1 MRHDLGS
8 VMLRILFAAML
19 FAAFLGL
26 HWVILIMALLYGLD
40 VGLQGYL
47 RRYSYSSEW
56 SKLIPHNVVKLL
68 VVTILSV
75 LVASQLGQLMDSS
88 FWKIVAGLIAVLV
101 IATIFDALAAPSTK
115 SFEISWWT
123 RLAGAVVM
131 VLLIAQCL
139 GLLVT

>member
-1 MRHDLGS
+1 
-8 VMLRILFAAML
+8 
-19 FAAFLGL
+19 
-26 HWVILIMALLYGLD
+26 
-40 VGLQGYL
+40 
-47 RRYSYSSEW
+47 
-56 SKLIPHNVVKLL
+56 
-68 VVTILSV
+68 
-75 LVASQLGQLMDSS
+75 MDSS